1 MFSKKRTIIE
11 CLQRRFILE
20 CSGTKCATEKLS
32 GFEYV
37 MQNGHFPRVFA
48 KHRSVIPRMFT
59 EKRSV
64 CIAFRKSWVFSG
76 YSGFCHRKYWQV
88 GLSRAVFL
96 VMGGGGVGW
105 RGGGWE
111 KERTLDCVSK
121 PQSNVHPLS
130 EDGPK
135 AQNKIKYI
143 VHGVTTKCSLFLLW
157 TPCKALK
164 KTHQVLI

>member
-1 MFSKKRTIIE
+1 MYYYSILLESVGIIPRRNRFTNKIVDNRMFSKKLPIIE

-76 YSGFCHRKYWQV
+76 YSGF
-88 GLSRAVFL
+88 LSQEILTGRAVASSL
-96 VMGGGGVGW
+96 PCEGGGVVGGGG
-105 RGGGWE
+105 
-111 KERTLDCVSK
+111 
-121 PQSNVHPLS
+121 
-130 EDGPK
+130 
-135 AQNKIKYI
+135 
-143 VHGVTTKCSLFLLW
+143 
-157 TPCKALK
+157 
-164 KTHQVLI
+164 